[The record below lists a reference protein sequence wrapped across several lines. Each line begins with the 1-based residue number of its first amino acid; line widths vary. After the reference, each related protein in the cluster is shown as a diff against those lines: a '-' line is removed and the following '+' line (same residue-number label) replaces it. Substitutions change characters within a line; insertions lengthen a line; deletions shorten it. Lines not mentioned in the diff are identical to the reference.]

1 MTTEQELSKQHQR
14 VRRIRDEIQMLTE
27 EYVLELEKER
37 RMLAEFQQE
46 REELAEGES
55 K

>member
-1 MTTEQELSKQHQR
+1 MTTELAAQHR
-14 VRRIRDEIQMLTE
+14 IVRRLREEIQMLTE

-37 RMLAEFQQE
+37 RLTAELQQE

-55 K
+55 E

>member
-1 MTTEQELSKQHQR
+1 MTTEQELKNQHQR

-27 EYVLELEKER
+27 EYMLELAKER
-37 RMLAEFQQE
+37 TLTAQLLHE

-55 K
+55 E